1 MNCLQQVT
9 QKLKR
14 KKKQALTS
22 LSLSSQEMSQSYSP
36 FSNEMSYLGNK
47 LIYSKSTEAWT
58 SQRHVFHLSQ
68 VILNTLFF
76 LHERGRGEGRNRRAQ
91 NPSLTGMVF
100 EGRCRD
106 SIWFWLRSSKRSRHI
121 SRLTKCHKQKT
132 SCYKICK
139 QEFSMNGRVNNSFS
153 KWLPVGLF
161 LDFENRKSC
170 CNHSVWFPASQA
182 VGIWDKHK
190 YLKHCLFHNYS

>member
-14 KKKQALTS
+14 KKKQAFTS
-22 LSLSSQEMSQSYSP
+22 LSLSSQEMLQSYSP
-36 FSNEMSYLGNK
+36 FSNELSYLGNK
-47 LIYSKSTEAWT
+47 LIYSKSTEAWR

-68 VILNTLFF
+68 VILIALFF
-76 LHERGRGEGRNRRAQ
+76 LHGRGSDEGRNRRAQ
-91 NPSLTGMVF
+91 STSLTGMVS

-106 SIWFWLRSSKRSRHI
+106 SIWLMLTSSKRSWHI

-139 QEFSMNGRVNNSFS
+139 QELSVNGRVNNSFS

-161 LDFENRKSC
+161 VDFENRKSC
-170 CNHSVWFPASQA
+170 CNHFVWFPAS
-182 VGIWDKHK
+182 HK
-190 YLKHCLFHNYS
+190 L